1 MANEEE
7 EWSVRGIWFM
17 NRCRRLPKNEGSIA
31 DVSYAGK
38 DSAKDSIF
46 TTFGMSRVSLCIAI
60 IAIVLI
66 IVLPLCRIFGKA
78 HSSSYYYAPHITGWS
93 NGLRKWGT

>member
-1 MANEEE
+1 
-7 EWSVRGIWFM
+7 M
-17 NRCRRLPKNEGSIA
+17 NRCEKQPEIEDSIV

-38 DSAKDSIF
+38 STEKDSIS

-60 IAIVLI
+60 IAVALI
-66 IVLPLCRIFGKA
+66 IVLPLFRIFRKA
-78 HSSSYYYAPHITGWS
+78 HSSSYYYVPPTIEWS

>member
-1 MANEEE
+1 MSKWEK
-7 EWSVRGIWFM
+7 
-17 NRCRRLPKNEGSIA
+17 LPKTGDFMEDVSSAGRSLEKGSI
-31 DVSYAGK
+31 S
-38 DSAKDSIF
+38 
-46 TTFGMSRVSLCIAI
+46 TTYGMSRVSLCIAI